1 MSGVRW
7 SLNQQIDAVGE
18 EVSAK
23 QMLVDSGRAK
33 LAGGDAR
40 GQMERLKAARA
51 TLLALL
57 PIADILRAVLRLDAA
72 RLATLREML
81 TRWGEEQDAERV
93 AGEEGG
99 DHDGV

>member
-7 SLNQQIDAVGE
+7 SLNQQAEGVGD
-18 EVSAK
+18 SISGL
-23 QMLVDSGRAK
+23 QMLIDSGRAK
-33 LAGGDAR
+33 FGAGGAR
-40 GQMERLKAARA
+40 GQLERLKAARA

-81 TRWGEEQDAERV
+81 ARWHAEQDAEE
-93 AGEEGG
+93 AKSGG
-99 DHDGV
+99 GV

>member
-7 SLNQQIDAVGE
+7 ILNQQIDAVGE

-40 GQMERLKAARA
+40 GQLERLKAARA

-57 PIADILRAVLRLDAA
+57 PVADIMRAVLRLDAA

-81 TRWGEEQDAERV
+81 AVWAREQDAERV
-93 AGEEGG
+93 AGEEG
-99 DHDGV
+99 D